1 MTRVPNGW
9 RWGALALVL
18 AAVAVLVR
26 APTSMAP
33 GLVWT
38 DPNTPLHALSA
49 RELVTGGGLTHLVS
63 IGVPEGMSVRLLA
76 LPLLLLGALL
86 NLVFD
91 TVTAFNLAVVLW
103 VWLCGLSA
111 AWVADRIGGDRLVAG
126 VGIMVAPLSV
136 QALGNGQYENL
147 VTPAFVLGLLAA
159 TRASPWLAV
168 VAAAMAGFSSPYQG
182 GTLVLSMTL
191 LALILHRR
199 QAWRTLAGGAVG
211 VGLAAAY
218 YLAVLGGGLDSTA
231 GPAPDTLHQS
241 ASLSELVLGPLASSA
256 GPAPIPG
263 AGPGGGVGLTSPGQR
278 TWTLLHAADTLTL
291 GQGYPWKTPHTL
303 AYLGLPLLVL
313 GALGWWR
320 ERRQALARGLVIV
333 GAASL
338 LLGLG
343 SSLKLTPGFDL
354 GLPLP
359 WALSEGLPG
368 VGRLQVTTRMLTG
381 LVFAL
386 VLGAAWWARGRALW
400 IRVVLAGALVADG
413 LWWAPV
419 HWPAPALRAQLS
431 SVWDEIPDDALVA
444 SWPGPPRQMQR
455 NHFLLATLTER
466 PLAWFLSNEAIMA
479 HRDADPRGGGVVIE
493 RHATVDHLGRDT
505 QTWLEESGVDVVVE
519 AINAPDPIRARDTEL
534 QAGTCDEGVC
544 LWWMPR

>member
-1 MTRVPNGW
+1 MTRVSNGW

-26 APTSMAP
+26 APTSLAP

-49 RELVTGGGLTHLVS
+49 RELVTGGGLTQLVS

-86 NLVFD
+86 NLIFD
-91 TVTAFNLAVVLW
+91 TIAAFNLAVVLW

-111 AWVADRIGGDRLVAG
+111 AWVAGRIGGDRLVAG

-159 TRASPWLAV
+159 TRASPLLAAI
-168 VAAAMAGFSSPYQG
+168 AAAMAGFSSPYQG
-182 GTLVLSMTL
+182 GTVVLSVVL
-191 LALILHRR
+191 LALVIHRR
-199 QAWRTLAGGAVG
+199 QAWRVIAAGTVG

-218 YLAVLGGGLDSTA
+218 YLAVLGSGLDSTA

-241 ASLSELVLGPLASSA
+241 ASLSELVLGPLAASDGSA
-256 GPAPIPG
+256 PVPG
-263 AGPGGGVGLTSPGQR
+263 AGPGGAQSLTSPGER
-278 TWTLLHAADTLTL
+278 TWTLIHPADTVIL
-291 GQGYPWKTPHTL
+291 GLSYPWKTPHTL

-313 GALGWWR
+313 GLLGWWR

-333 GAASL
+333 GAVGL

-343 SSLKLTPGFDL
+343 SSLKVSPGIDL

-400 IRVVLAGALVADG
+400 LRLVLVVVLVADG

-419 HWPAPALRAQLS
+419 HWPAPALRAQLAA
-431 SVWDEIPDDALVA
+431 VWDEIPDDAIVA
-444 SWPGPPRQMQR
+444 SWPGPPKQMQR

-466 PLAWFLSNEAIMA
+466 PLAWFLSNEAIID

-493 RHATVDHLGRDT
+493 HRAEVDRLGRDP

-519 AINAPDPIRARDTEL
+519 AIRAPDPIRDRNTSL
-534 QAGTCDEGVC
+534 QAGTCADGVC